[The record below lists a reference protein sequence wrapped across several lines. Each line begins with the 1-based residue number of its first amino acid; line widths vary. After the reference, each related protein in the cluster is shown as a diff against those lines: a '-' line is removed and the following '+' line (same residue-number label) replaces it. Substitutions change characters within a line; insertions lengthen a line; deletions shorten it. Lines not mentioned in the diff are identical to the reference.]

1 MSGLYSFDLYKYE
14 KLFKMI
20 RLVFFFQV
28 LIMEPNRVYI
38 PSYVQL
44 NNEEDEQ
51 EQVRSKVNHFYFV
64 QDALFLVTWLVI
76 SVDNRV

>member
-1 MSGLYSFDLYKYE
+1 
-14 KLFKMI
+14 
-20 RLVFFFQV
+20 
-28 LIMEPNRVYI
+28 MEPNRVYI

-64 QDALFLVTWLVI
+64 QDAGGKKNWRLFLVTWLVF
-76 SVDNRV
+76 SVDNRQCQCN